1 MKDVL
6 DKIYLSESHKLD
18 NISLEYDF
26 IFFEASGIDMIKQA
40 AEAAKEFIR
49 KLIQQIKDFIQKVYI
64 YFMGEGQENY
74 EEQLELIVK
83 LRGQNLL
90 GDNNEKV
97 PVILE
102 EKYQDLLNEYC
113 KKMAI
118 INKKLI
124 DLQIEEEAEFRDMN
138 VSNRQALDR
147 RGNLTIG
154 NQTRLVRNS
163 EEKHRAKF
171 EAKVQKLLADADA
184 INKTYDA
191 KLLELAKPITK
202 VAINDLIQYNIKQI
216 KNYRVDF
223 KKFQDGSEKIL
234 TDMRLEKL
242 FGSLKSA
249 GASIANRIGSFTQK
263 VTNQFGRAKIENLR
277 NSGVKVSGT
286 PEEKKSFI
294 KSLKDKLENKISSK
308 KEEIGLKMAKDYVD
322 TKVENMKLKNK
333 FKKFM

>member
-26 IFFEASGIDMIKQA
+26 IFFEASGIDMMKQA

-263 VTNQFGRAKIENLR
+263 VTNQFGRAKIENLK